1 MARLEALPGTHC
13 NLPPE
18 LYSRPRIGSRNDVL
32 ALHPDPRHGF
42 FRTPSEA
49 APARQRKDMQRM
61 DGRTI
66 GGSQVSCNEPKYTS
80 SLYRQA
86 GRKVTRTRSCK
97 ARGLTTCLSSLLKLV
112 ENFETRGRCPLQPRI
127 LLYCQFS
134 IEKNLR

>member
-1 MARLEALPGTHC
+1 MARLEVLPGTHC
-13 NLPPE
+13 NPPPE
-18 LYSRPRIGSRNDVL
+18 LYSRPRIGSRNDV
-32 ALHPDPRHGF
+32 HPGLRHGF

-49 APARQRKDMQRM
+49 APARRRKELQRM

-66 GGSQVSCNEPKYTS
+66 GGCQGSCNEPKYTS

-97 ARGLTTCLSSLLKLV
+97 ARCLTTWFSSPLMRV
-112 ENFETRGRCPLQPRI
+112 EIFETRGRCPLQSRI

-134 IEKNLR
+134 MEKNLR

>member
-1 MARLEALPGTHC
+1 MARLEVLPGTHC

-18 LYSRPRIGSRNDVL
+18 LCSRPRIASRNDVQ
-32 ALHPDPRHGF
+32 ALRPDPRHGF

-49 APARQRKDMQRM
+49 APARRRKGLQRM

-66 GGSQVSCNEPKYTS
+66 GGCQVSCNKPKYTS
-80 SLYRQA
+80 SLYRAA

-97 ARGLTTCLSSLLKLV
+97 ARCLTTWFSSPLMRV
-112 ENFETRGRCPLQPRI
+112 EIFETRGRCPLQSRI

-134 IEKNLR
+134 MEKNLR